1 MRARGKTRGRPA
13 KSRRGR
19 ASKTRRV
26 SAALPDVAD
35 LQEQLN
41 SHARELQEA
50 REAQS
55 ATSEVLKIIGGSAFE
70 LETVL
75 QSLLEH
81 AVRLCGANK
90 GFIFRQDGDVYRVAA
105 SYGTSEE
112 FLRVANDNPITR
124 DRGSATGRA
133 ILERRVI
140 HIHDILADS
149 DYEWAESHR
158 KDDEMHRT
166 ILAVPML
173 RGDAIIGVFTIR
185 RTRVQPF
192 TDAQISLLR
201 SFADQAAVAIEN
213 TRLLNELRDRTD
225 DLSEALE
232 QQTATSEVL
241 GIISKSPGELAP
253 VFNAMLEN
261 ATQICHAK
269 YGVMFLRE
277 SDDTVRAGA
286 WFGVPPAL
294 AEERKR
300 SPVIRPSPKTGVGR
314 VLRSK
319 ETAHIVDVLAEIE
332 YIDVPVGFTKPG
344 IVQFGGARTELAVPM
359 LKDDELIG
367 TIVIYRTEVQP
378 FTDKQ
383 IELLQSFAAQAV
395 IAIENTRLLNELRE
409 SLQQQT
415 ATANVLEVI
424 SRSAFDLQP
433 VFETVAESAVR
444 LCGADRAAVF
454 RFDGEV
460 LRCAVCHNAPPELES
475 FIRNNPIHLNRS
487 SGAGR
492 AALERQTVHIPDVT
506 VDPEYTWKSK
516 DIASVRTVLTV
527 PILKSDDLLGVI
539 LTYRLEVSPF
549 TDRQIALVESF
560 ADQAAIAIENVRLFD
575 AEQRRAT
582 ELSES
587 LQQQTATA
595 DVLKVIS
602 RSTFDLQTV
611 LDTLVESATR
621 LCDADYA
628 WLFQREGEDFIFS
641 ASHGNSAEIHAQIR
655 ELFKDLPVPINRGS
669 ITGRAALEGRAV
681 HVPDVLADS
690 EYTFSKVQEIAGYR
704 AGLGVPLLR
713 KGDVA
718 GVIFVGKNKAEP
730 FTQKQMELVTT
741 FADQAVIAIENTRLF
756 SELRQRTDDLS
767 EALEQ
772 QTVTADVLKVIS
784 RSAFDLQI
792 VLDTLTESAAKLC
805 EADMAGIVR
814 PKDGEHYWATSHN
827 FPLAF
832 MDYVKTRPILRDRGS
847 VAGRALLER
856 RVVHIADVVADP
868 DFTFS
873 EAQKRG
879 GYRTVLAIPL
889 LREGNPIGVIVLTR
903 TAVRPFTDKQ
913 IEVLTTFADQA
924 VIAIEN
930 VRLFDEVQ
938 ARTAELSESL
948 DQQTATAEI
957 LQTINESPG
966 DLTPVFDTMVES
978 AMRLCQA
985 DYGHVYSYDGKL
997 LHLVAAHG
1005 DPGYVNWI
1013 KDSGPRTP
1021 ERSLT
1026 FTRIL
1031 EGEPLV
1037 HLADI
1042 SKDVSYRTGNQR
1054 AKTIV
1059 DQFGIHTLLTVPLR
1073 KEETLLGGFVL
1084 YRLEAKSFSDKQIS
1098 LVQNFA
1104 AQAVIAMENA
1114 RLLNELRQRTSDLS
1128 ESLQQQ
1134 TATADVLKVISRSTF
1149 DLQLVLETLTESAA
1163 RLCEADMAA
1172 IIRQKDDAYYWAASY
1187 GLTPEVGDAL
1197 KTVRLGRER
1206 GSTVGRVLIEGKT
1219 IHIPDTLADPDY
1231 TYLDEQKKV
1240 GFRTTLGVPLLREG
1254 TPIGI
1259 ALLMRKTVRPFNEN
1273 QIDLVETF
1281 ADQAVIAIENVR
1293 LFDEV
1298 QARTA
1303 ELAYALQQQTATAEV
1318 LKVISRSAFDLNMV
1332 LQTLVEAAA
1341 KLCEADQ
1348 GTIAREQAGVFVR
1361 AASYGFSAEFVEL
1374 VKDRPVATERGS
1386 ATGRA
1391 LLEGR
1396 TVHIADVRA
1405 DPDYTFS
1412 EAIEKGGFKTILA
1425 VPMLRERKAIGVLAL
1440 TRVEMQPF
1448 TDKQIELVSTFA
1460 DQAAIAIENV
1470 RLFESVQ
1477 ARTRELTKSLE
1488 QLRTAQ
1494 DRLVQTEKLASLGQL
1509 TAGIAH
1515 EIKNPLNFVNNFSSV
1530 SAELIGE
1537 LQEALQRVHFDEKT
1551 SSEVNEITGML
1562 RGNLEKVVQHGKRA
1576 DSIVKNMLLHSRQG
1590 SGEHRLIDIN
1600 SVVEESLNL
1609 AYHGARAEKRGFNI
1623 TLQRSFDPA
1632 AGEVDLF
1639 PQEITR
1645 VLLNVISNGFYAAAK
1660 RKAAMNGGEYEPTLA
1675 AATRNLGD
1683 SVEITIRD
1691 NGVGILPEV
1700 KEKMFNPFFTTKP
1713 AGEGTG
1719 LGLSISHDIIVKQH
1733 CGSIEV
1739 DTAPGEYTEF
1749 RIVLPRKAATLEK

>member
-1 MRARGKTRGRPA
+1 MKERGKARGRPA
-13 KSRRGR
+13 KSRGR
-19 ASKTRRV
+19 RISKTRRV
-26 SAALPDVAD
+26 SAAPPQVAD
-35 LQEQLN
+35 LQEQLD
-41 SHARELQEA
+41 SYARELLEA

-70 LETVL
+70 LESVL
-75 QSLLEH
+75 QGLLEH
-81 AVRLCGANK
+81 AVRLCGANR
-90 GFIFRQDGDVYRVAA
+90 GFIFSQDGDVYRVAA
-105 SYGTSEE
+105 SCGTSEE
-112 FLRVANDNPITR
+112 FLEVAKQNPIAR
-124 DRGSATGRA
+124 DRRSATGRA
-133 ILERRVI
+133 IVERRVI
-140 HIHDILADS
+140 HIHDILADR
-149 DYEWAESHR
+149 DYEWAEDHR
-158 KDDEMHRT
+158 DDSEMHRT

-173 RGDAIIGVFTIR
+173 RDDAIIGVITIR
-185 RTRVQPF
+185 RTQVQPF
-192 TDAQISLLR
+192 TDAQISLL
-201 SFADQAAVAIEN
+201 STFADQAAVAIEN

-225 DLSEALE
+225 DLYEALE

-277 SDDTVRAGA
+277 NDDTVRAGA

-300 SPVIRPSPKTGVGR
+300 NPVIRPSPKTGVGR

-319 ETAHIVDVLAEIE
+319 ETAHIADVLAEPE
-332 YIDVPVGFTKPG
+332 YVDAPAGFTKPG

-383 IELLQSFAAQAV
+383 IKLVQSFAAQAV

-460 LRCAVCHNAPPELES
+460 LRCVVCHNAPPELES
-475 FIRNNPIHLNRS
+475 FIRDNPIHLNRS

-492 AALERQTVHIPDVT
+492 AALERRTIHIPDVT
-506 VDPEYTWKSK
+506 ADPEYTWKSK

-527 PILKSDDLLGVI
+527 PILKGDDLLGVI
-539 LTYRLEVSPF
+539 LTYRLEVIPF

-575 AEQRRAT
+575 AEQRRTA

-628 WLFQREGEDFIFS
+628 WLFQREGENFIFS

-655 ELFKDLPVPINRGS
+655 AFFKDLPVPIDRGS
-669 ITGRAALEGRAV
+669 VTGRTAMEGRAI
-681 HVPDVLADS
+681 HVPDVLEDS
-690 EYTFSKVQEIAGYR
+690 AYTYGELQKVAGYR
-704 AGLGVPLLR
+704 AALGVPLLH
-713 KGDVA
+713 KGDVV
-718 GVIFVGKNKAEP
+718 GVIFVGKNVAHP
-730 FTQKQMELVTT
+730 FTDNQIELVTT

-756 SELRQRTDDLS
+756 GELRQRTDDLS

-772 QTVTADVLKVIS
+772 QTATADVLKVIS

-792 VLDTLTESAAKLC
+792 VLDTLTASAAKLC

-814 PKDGEHYWATSHN
+814 PKGGEHYWVTSVN
-827 FPLAF
+827 FSAAF

-847 VAGRALLER
+847 VAGRALLEG
-856 RVVHIADVVADP
+856 RVVHIADVLADP

-889 LREGNPIGVIVLTR
+889 LREGSPIGVIVLTR

-930 VRLFDEVQ
+930 VRLFEEVQ

-948 DQQTATAEI
+948 EQQTATSEVLSVI
-957 LQTINESPG
+957 SSSVSDVQ
-966 DLTPVFDTMVES
+966 PVFETIARSAARVCDARFCNVFRFDGQLIHFAATHGYEGEAIEALKRAYPVAPGRKSAAARAILNSVVE
-978 AMRLCQA
+978 QIPDIDA
-985 DYGHVYSYDGKL
+985 DPDYEHGATAREVNFRSI
-997 LHLVAAHG
+997 VAVPMLKSGQPVGAIAISRPQ
-1005 DPGYVNWI
+1005 PGYF
-1013 KDSGPRTP
+1013 P
-1021 ERSLT
+1021 ERQIELLKT
-1026 FTRIL
+1026 F
-1031 EGEPLV
+1031 
-1037 HLADI
+1037 AD
-1042 SKDVSYRTGNQR
+1042 
-1054 AKTIV
+1054 
-1059 DQFGIHTLLTVPLR
+1059 
-1073 KEETLLGGFVL
+1073 
-1084 YRLEAKSFSDKQIS
+1084 
-1098 LVQNFA
+1098 
-1104 AQAVIAMENA
+1104 QAVIAIENA
-1114 RLLNELRQRTSDLS
+1114 RLLSELRQRTDDLS
-1128 ESLQQQ
+1128 ELLQQQ

-1172 IIRQKDDAYYWAASY
+1172 IIRQKDDAYFWAATY

-1197 KTVRLGRER
+1197 KTVRLGRDR

-1303 ELAYALQQQTATAEV
+1303 ELADALQQQTATSEV
-1318 LKVISRSAFDLNMV
+1318 LKVISRSAFDLHTV

-1348 GTIAREQAGVFVR
+1348 GTIAREQSGVFVR
-1361 AASYGFSAEFVEL
+1361 AASYGFSPEFVEL
-1374 VKDRPVATERGS
+1374 VKDQPVAPARGS

-1396 TVHIADVRA
+1396 TVHIPDVRA

-1412 EAIEKGGFKTILA
+1412 EAIELGGFHTILA
-1425 VPMLRERKAIGVLAL
+1425 VPMLREGKAIGVIAL
-1440 TRVEMQPF
+1440 TRIEERPF

-1660 RKAAMNGGEYEPTLA
+1660 RKAGKNGRNYEPMLA
-1675 AATRNLGD
+1675 ASTKNLGD

-1749 RIVLPRKAATLEK
+1749 RIVLPRKAATLEN